1 MSADAQVKSYCPC
14 TRPSAC
20 AVGCLVR
27 RIMHF
32 LTSAACVADAH
43 APQLV
48 PGTNA
53 AMVCQV
59 YKKDA
64 ATSYRPSNKDASD
77 PKWSVHD
84 NAKLFSLECQSYDV
98 LVRKLAYA
106 LLLLVQEPTLSMCQH
121 MIVRKAELAELML
134 PHILADIACHS
145 TDSSLMS
152 AISTQLANLLS
163 PSTARAM
170 HIKATQLI
178 LTCLDHLRNMHVNAV
193 LGLDPGRAVRSSGA
207 ATQGRSRSTRQASQG
222 DGVGSPVQWQKRYWL
237 DVDYLLVAAA
247 ALRCSAYFTALLY
260 VEHWIEDEYGRLTLT
275 DAPQDNKVIVLVP
288 RSVSS
293 LAQRA
298 VDARKLAH

>member
-1 MSADAQVKSYCPC
+1 MSADAQVKSYSPC

-288 RSVSS
+288 TSVSS
-293 LAQRA
+293 LA

>member
-288 RSVSS
+288 TSVSS
-293 LAQRA
+293 LA

>member
-145 TDSSLMS
+145 TDSSLMP
-152 AISTQLANLLS
+152 AISTQLASNLLS

-293 LAQRA
+293 LA

>member
-1 MSADAQVKSYCPC
+1 
-14 TRPSAC
+14 
-20 AVGCLVR
+20 
-27 RIMHF
+27 MHC
-32 LTSAACVADAH
+32 LTSAACMADAH
-43 APQLV
+43 APQLI
-48 PGTNA
+48 PCTNA
-53 AMVCQV
+53 AMVRQV

-64 ATSYRPSNKDASD
+64 ATSYQPSNRDASD
-77 PKWSVHD
+77 PKWSIHG

-98 LVRKLAYA
+98 WVRNLAYA
-106 LLLLVQEPTLSMCQH
+106 LLLLVQEPTLSMFQH

-145 TDSSLMS
+145 TDSSLMP
-152 AISTQLANLLS
+152 AISTQLASNLLS
-163 PSTARAM
+163 PSTARTT

-178 LTCLDHLRNMHVNAV
+178 LTCLDHLRNMHVDAV
-193 LGLDPGRAVRSSGA
+193 LGLDPGRAIRNSGA
-207 ATQGRSRSTRQASQG
+207 ATQGRSRSIRQASQG

-275 DAPQDNKVIVLVP
+275 DAPQDHKVTVLLL

-293 LAQRA
+293 LAQQA
-298 VDARKLAH
+298 VGARKLATQTFDQARAVGSSLH